1 MKVHI
6 YFMNN
11 TKTVVVLPDSTNK
24 EELKMK
30 VKRMLAEGQNFELG
44 ELICRT
50 NRINNVVFD
59 K

>member
-30 VKRMLAEGQNFELG
+30 VKRMLAEGQIFELG
-44 ELICRT
+44 ELVCRA

>member
-30 VKRMLAEGQNFELG
+30 VKRMLAEGQIFELG
-44 ELICRT
+44 ELICRA

>member
-11 TKTVVVLPDSTNK
+11 TKTVVVLSDSTNK

-30 VKRMLAEGQNFELG
+30 VKRMLAEGQIFELG
-44 ELICRT
+44 ELICRA

>member
-11 TKTVVVLPDSTNK
+11 TKTAVVLPDSTNK

-30 VKRMLAEGQNFELG
+30 VKRMHAEGQNFELG
-44 ELICRT
+44 ELVCRA

>member
-44 ELICRT
+44 ELTCRA

>member
-6 YFMNN
+6 FFMNN
-11 TKTVVVLPDSTNK
+11 TKTVVVLPDSTDR

-44 ELICRT
+44 ELVCRA
-50 NRINNVVFD
+50 NRINTVVFD